1 MSTLGYADSF
11 LNYIQI
17 QCNSNQNLQDHFFVE
32 FAILRLKFVWD
43 SKGYSKKKTVMKKNK
58 VVRVCSNNLSNTKI
72 IVKLQNINC
81 VILTDK
87 LIEYRAQ
94 KLTLVYMGTQ
104 VTEMAFQ
111 TSEGG
116 WIT

>member
-1 MSTLGYADSF
+1 
-11 LNYIQI
+11 
-17 QCNSNQNLQDHFFVE
+17 
-32 FAILRLKFVWD
+32 
-43 SKGYSKKKTVMKKNK
+43 MKKNK
-58 VVRVCSNNLSNTKI
+58 VVRVCSSNLRATKI

-104 VTEMAFQ
+104 VTEMAFEI
-111 TSEGG
+111 SEGG